1 LRKSRTGRLGGKRAC
16 LCKDGT
22 YSRDC
27 CDGGLWAQGI
37 GNVTGEQVE
46 EGASKYKVQHCS
58 SSVQRNIHIHEGTL
72 SISGVYYLR
81 FHNSNYDGCY
91 TVLSTID
98 SSGLHVNSAT
108 LYSDCTDC
116 QTQNP

>member
-1 LRKSRTGRLGGKRAC
+1 MRKSRTGRLGGKRAC

-37 GNVTGEQVE
+37 GNIHTQVPN
-46 EGASKYKVQHCS
+46 GDNKYLVQHCENS
-58 SSVQRNIHIHEGTL
+58 KQHHVHLSDTLTEG
-72 SISGVYYLR
+72 SVYYLR
-81 FHNSNYDGCY
+81 FQNPNHDGCH
-91 TVLSTID
+91 TVISTT
-98 SSGLHVNSAT
+98 SGGGLNVLSAT
-108 LYSDCTDC
+108 LYSDCSDC